1 TPLSPEYMAT
11 VRDLSDKYGLK
22 IHLDGARIFNAAVA
36 LKVPVLKLTEKVDS
50 VMFCLSKGLSAP
62 VGSLV
67 CGSSEFI
74 DKARK
79 MRKMVGGGMR
89 QAGHLA
95 AAGLIALQELIER
108 LQEDHENAKI
118 LASGLSRLDGIEIDE
133 IQIKT
138 NIIFF
143 KMTGIDGETFIDQL
157 EKKHIKLLMTGA
169 GIFRAVL
176 HREVSKEQVETVIE
190 SINSILA
197 KR

>member
-1 TPLSPEYMAT
+1 
-11 VRDLSDKYGLK
+11 
-22 IHLDGARIFNAAVA
+22 
-36 LKVPVLKLTEKVDS
+36 
-50 VMFCLSKGLSAP
+50 
-62 VGSLV
+62 
-67 CGSSEFI
+67 
-74 DKARK
+74 
-79 MRKMVGGGMR
+79 MR

-118 LASGLSRLDGIEIDE
+118 LASGLSCLDGIEIDE

-143 KMTGIDGETFIDQL
+143 KMTGMDGETFIDQL